1 MDIINILLSI
11 IGFFLAIAVKQL
23 ISISKSLSEIKTAL
37 QVLTTKHDYLEE
49 RVKNLET
56 INFHKNK
63 TYSRGNLWHSKI
75 CPSNRTN
82 K

>member
-1 MDIINILLSI
+1 MDIVNILLSI

-49 RVKNLET
+49 RVKNLENT
-56 INFHKNK
+56 NYNQNK
-63 TYSRGNLWHSKI
+63 AYQNRGL
-75 CPSNRTN
+75 
-82 K
+82 

>member
-1 MDIINILLSI
+1 MDLINILLSI

-49 RVKNLET
+49 RVKNLENT
-56 INFHKNK
+56 NYNQNK
-63 TYSRGNLWHSKI
+63 TYQSRGL
-75 CPSNRTN
+75 
-82 K
+82 